1 MSSFFWVDEREYTNK
16 PPACKRAPKKCPE
29 ANYHDKIM
37 TTAQEFEFPAEYQRQ
52 LAEWLSDPVKF
63 PTDKWIIELQKQR
76 MAVGSDRP
84 ITS

>member
-1 MSSFFWVDEREYTNK
+1 MKESIESK
-16 PPACKRAPKKCPE
+16 PPACKRAPKKCQV
-29 ANYHDKIM
+29 ANYQDIIM
-37 TTAQEFEFPAEYQRQ
+37 ATAQEFEFPAEYQRQ

-63 PTDKWIIELQKQR
+63 PTDKWTIELQKQR

>member
-1 MSSFFWVDEREYTNK
+1 
-16 PPACKRAPKKCPE
+16 
-29 ANYHDKIM
+29 M